1 MKPLTRPALLVTL
14 PLTLLALLLAVR
26 EARSAPQAPA
36 PVPQRTVILV
46 RHAEKAGDDPRDPSL
61 SESGRAR
68 AEALAKLLAPA
79 GATRLVASEY
89 RRTQET
95 LAPLAAALEL
105 ELERAPAGELEQ
117 LALSLLAMPPGA
129 TVVVAGH
136 SNTVPALAARLGAPL
151 AGVGSADRPALDE
164 AEFDRLFV
172 LTLPP
177 AGSALAPRVLELAY
191 GESSP

>member
-1 MKPLTRPALLVTL
+1 MKPLTRPALLVSL
-14 PLTLLALLLAVR
+14 PLTLLTLLCAVR
-26 EARSAPQAPA
+26 EARSAPQEPA
-36 PVPQRTVILV
+36 PVAQRTVILV
-46 RHAEKAGDDPRDPSL
+46 RHAEKASDDPRDPSL

-68 AEALAKLLAPA
+68 AQALAKLLAPA
-79 GATRLVASEY
+79 GATRLVVSEF

-95 LAPLAAALEL
+95 LAPLAAALAL

-117 LALSLLAMPPGA
+117 LALSLLAAPPGA

-136 SNTVPALAARLGAPL
+136 SYTVPALAARLGAPL
-151 AGVGSADRPALDE
+151 AGVGRAERPALDE
-164 AEFDRLFV
+164 AEYDRLFV

-191 GESSP
+191 GEPSP